1 MIQKLQKNVGGKLL
15 LNSPHL
21 LEGQSGFISILIAEI
36 IIHPKIR
43 LSAKL
48 VPGLAVW
55 DALDHA
61 TLRERQ
67 SVNKYLIRTLKS

>member
-1 MIQKLQKNVGGKLL
+1 MR
-15 LNSPHL
+15 SPHL

-36 IIHPKIR
+36 VIHPKIC

-61 TLRERQ
+61 TLRER
-67 SVNKYLIRTLKS
+67 